1 MIFAVSKTKDIWS
14 ICFAVS
20 SIRIKVE
27 QLTLILC
34 AVSKQA
40 RSVDVVK
47 IEDVIVVL
55 TVDRIDFE
63 FVIVSIGLVWIEET

>member
-1 MIFAVSKTKDIWS
+1 MTF
-14 ICFAVS
+14 
-20 SIRIKVE
+20 
-27 QLTLILC
+27 ILC

-55 TVDRIDFE
+55 TVGRIDFE
-63 FVIVSIGLVWIEET
+63 FAIVSIGLV